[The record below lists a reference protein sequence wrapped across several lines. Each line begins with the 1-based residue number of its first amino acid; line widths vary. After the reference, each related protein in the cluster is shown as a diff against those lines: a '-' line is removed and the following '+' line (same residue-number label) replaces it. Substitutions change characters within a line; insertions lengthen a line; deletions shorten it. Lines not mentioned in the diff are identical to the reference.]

1 MNRFRQSTLPQNDPA
16 APVFAPRAEPSSVFG
31 TGKDRDRNMDKS
43 TRPLRSFLFA
53 PGNHARRV
61 EKALSLDAD
70 AVILDLEDAVAI
82 AEKAATR
89 AVVAAALERPRQGL
103 LYVRVNAVD
112 TEFCYGDLLAV
123 VQRGLD
129 GIILPKV
136 ESAAG
141 LATID
146 WLLAQLERDRG
157 LSAGA
162 IDLIPIIETARG
174 VQQIDAILAA
184 GTRVRRVAFGAGD
197 FTLDVNIAWSRS
209 EGELA
214 HARAVI
220 VTASRASGIDAPLD
234 TVWVHLTD
242 PEGLEASA
250 RTALAHGFQ
259 GKMCIHPDQI
269 AVVNR
274 VFTPSDAEIAFAEG
288 VTAAFAKAEAEGS
301 AAIQLDGKFIDYP
314 IVYRAQRVLQQIAA
328 IRARERH

>member
-1 MNRFRQSTLPQNDPA
+1 MRWS
-16 APVFAPRAEPSSVFG
+16 
-31 TGKDRDRNMDKS
+31 
-43 TRPLRSFLFA
+43 LRRWSDS
-53 PGNHARRV
+53 RR
-61 EKALSLDAD
+61 
-70 AVILDLEDAVAI
+70 
-82 AEKAATR
+82 
-89 AVVAAALERPRQGL
+89 GL

-112 TEFCYGDLLAV
+112 TDFCYGDLVAV

-146 WLLAQLERDRG
+146 WLLAQLERERG
-157 LSAGA
+157 LPPGA

-197 FTLDVNIAWSRS
+197 FTLDVNMAWSRG
-209 EGELA
+209 EAELA

-234 TVWVHLTD
+234 TVWVDLTD
-242 PEGLEASA
+242 REGLEASA
-250 RTALAHGFQ
+250 RTALAYGFQ
-259 GKMCIHPDQI
+259 GKMCIHPEQI
-269 AVVNR
+269 AVVNG
-274 VFTPSDAEIAFAEG
+274 VFTPSDAEIAFAER
-288 VTAAFAKAEAEGS
+288 VAAAFAAAEAAGS

-314 IVYRAQRVLQQIAA
+314 IVYRAQRVLRKITT
-328 IRARERH
+328 IREREGR